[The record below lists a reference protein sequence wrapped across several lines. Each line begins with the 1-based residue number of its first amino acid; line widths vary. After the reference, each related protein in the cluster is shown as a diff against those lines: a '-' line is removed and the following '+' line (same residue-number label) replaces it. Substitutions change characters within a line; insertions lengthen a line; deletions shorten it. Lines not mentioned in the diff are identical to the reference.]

1 MATTTFSGPIKAGSV
16 REGAS
21 ANVGFVLM
29 AQSANVVFGADGTE
43 TVVATLPANS
53 QIYQIAVDVTTA
65 FDAGTTNTFDLGDG
79 TTADKYAD
87 ALAVG
92 SAARVLATSDVSQ
105 IPNLIDIGASDVDV
119 TVTYNQT
126 GTAATAGAATVTVL
140 YLQNNNLS

>member
-79 TTADKYAD
+79 STANEYAD
-87 ALAVG
+87 NLDVS

-105 IPNLIDIGASDVDV
+105 IPNLIDIGSSDVNV
-119 TVTYNQT
+119 TVTYNQS